1 MYYEK
6 DCICAKA
13 SGSGGAISLI
23 RMSGGQALSI
33 IDLCFEAVSKTKLSI
48 SDKRVFFGN
57 FLNNSEKIDEVLV
70 TVFKAPRSYTGEN
83 LVEIS
88 CHASSYIER
97 RIIMTLTDNGARLAE
112 PGEFTQ
118 RAFFNGKLDLLQ
130 AEAVADL
137 ISSQSQAEHRLA
149 MSQLSGG
156 VSGELHEM
164 RKDLIH
170 FTSLLELELDF
181 GEEDVEFAN
190 RDELKRLLSNLTNKA
205 KSLINS
211 FAYGNAIK
219 DGVPVA
225 IVGKPNV
232 GKSTLLNTLLHE
244 DRAIVSDIA
253 GTTRD
258 TIEETCTING
268 VLFRFIDTAG
278 LRDTA
283 DAIEAIGVER
293 AKEKAGKAQI
303 IIYLYDSLN
312 TSVSEINKAIEEL
325 YSPTSTML
333 LVKNKIDE
341 GVLAD
346 DSVITFDKKLESLSI
361 SAKNKLNIDMLKQ
374 RLLTSVEA
382 LKGNSDVV
390 LSNVRHYQALKES
403 LKSLEEV
410 SSGIEIGL
418 SNDLLSFHLRD
429 CLAHLGSITG
439 EIDTDRDVLGNIF
452 KHFCIGK

>member
-1 MYYEK
+1 MNYEQ

-13 SGSGGAISLI
+13 SGNGGAISLI
-23 RMSGGQALSI
+23 RMSGTLAFDV
-33 IDLCFEAVSKTKLSI
+33 IDRCFVSVSKTKLAI
-48 SDKRVFFGN
+48 SDKRIFFGN
-57 FLNNSEKIDEVLV
+57 FMNDSEKVDEVLI
-70 TVFKAPRSYTGEN
+70 TTFKAPNSYTGEN
-83 LVEIS
+83 IVEIS
-88 CHASSYIER
+88 CHASPYIER
-97 RIIMTLTDNGARLAE
+97 RIIMTLTNNGVRLAE

-118 RAFFNGKLDLLQ
+118 RAFFNGKLDLSQ

-156 VSGELHEM
+156 VSGELQEM
-164 RKDLIH
+164 RKELVH
-170 FTSLLELELDF
+170 FTSMLELELDF

-190 RDELKRLLSNLTNKA
+190 RDELKRLLSNLTSKA
-205 KSLINS
+205 RTLISS
-211 FAYGNAIK
+211 FSYGNAIK
-219 DGVPVA
+219 NGVPVV

-258 TIEETCTING
+258 TIEETCTIDG

-293 AKEKAGKAQI
+293 AKEQAGKAQI
-303 IIYLYDSLN
+303 IIYLYDILN

-341 GVLAD
+341 GALAG

-361 SAKNKLNIDMLKQ
+361 SAKNKLNIDVLKR
-374 RLLTSVEA
+374 RLLASVEA
-382 LKGNSDVV
+382 LRGNSDVV
-390 LSNVRHYQALKES
+390 LSNARHYQALKKS
-403 LKSLEEV
+403 LESLEEV
-410 SSGIEIGL
+410 SKGMEIGL

-439 EIDTDRDVLGNIF
+439 KIDTDKDVLGNIF